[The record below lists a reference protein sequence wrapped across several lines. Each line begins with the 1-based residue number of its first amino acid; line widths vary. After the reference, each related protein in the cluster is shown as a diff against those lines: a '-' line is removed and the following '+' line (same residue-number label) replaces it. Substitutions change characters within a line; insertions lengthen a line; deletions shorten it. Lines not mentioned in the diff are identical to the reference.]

1 MLSIIDSEWTWIDCG
16 EGVEIRVANDYVYR
30 DGIRAALKPSE
41 AQQEADLF
49 GAMLP
54 TPQMVR
60 RIRQHP
66 DAIHVPFKSMR
77 PVVGESITC
86 VRLVREHHAYI
97 EGALAG
103 RSGLVVDCKKDIV
116 VCRRLEKRPLKVHI
130 YGAWYKNAVKPVQPL
145 CDVHSNK
152 YADYSHGARLV
163 SLDCRLN
170 GAPAKLTQVLAG
182 LHGSPATWAVSDEGA
197 IDPAHLRY
205 RT

>member
-1 MLSIIDSEWTWIDCG
+1 MISLNDSEWTWVDCG
-16 EGVEIRVANDYVYR
+16 AGVEIRVANDYVKR
-30 DGIRAALKPSE
+30 DDIRAALKPAE
-41 AQQEADLF
+41 AQREADLF
-49 GAMLP
+49 DAMLP
-54 TPQMVR
+54 TPLMVR

-66 DAIHVPFKSMR
+66 GAIRVPFKSQK
-77 PVVGESITC
+77 PQVGESITSE
-86 VRLVREHHAYI
+86 RLVREHDAYI
-97 EGALAG
+97 ERTLDGQ
-103 RSGLVVDCKKDIV
+103 RGLVVDCKKDIV